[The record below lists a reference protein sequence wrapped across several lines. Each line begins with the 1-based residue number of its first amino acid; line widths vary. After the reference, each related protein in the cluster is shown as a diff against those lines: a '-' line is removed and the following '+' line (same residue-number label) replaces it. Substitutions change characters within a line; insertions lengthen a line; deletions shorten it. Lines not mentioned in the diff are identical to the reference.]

1 MRSVIEIV
9 GADCADDSR
18 VPDNPSESGE
28 VRFAD
33 IRPEPHL
40 YASQNPVCAAI
51 VDRVAVLSKGGWDA
65 VSKTP
70 TASSLVICFR
80 VELHHEP

>member
-1 MRSVIEIV
+1 LIYRP
-9 GADCADDSR
+9 SR
-18 VPDNPSESGE
+18 LSLD
-28 VRFAD
+28 RFLFAAQNRIFD
-33 IRPEPHL
+33 
-40 YASQNPVCAAI
+40 ASQNPVCAGI

-70 TASSLVICFR
+70 TASNLVIGFR